1 VKKDPSVD
9 ANAPSDTNT
18 KVKPITN
25 CKDPIN
31 LVFVSFLLKE
41 NTDRKPGTKGKTHGE
56 KKDRM
61 PKKKAINMF
70 NSITLIY
77 TTNIFIKIYY
87 L

>member
-18 KVKPITN
+18 KEKPITN

-31 LVFVSFLLKE
+31 LVFVSFLFKE

-61 PKKKAINMF
+61 PKKKAMNMF
-70 NSITLIY
+70 NSI
-77 TTNIFIKIYY
+77 
-87 L
+87 

>member
-18 KVKPITN
+18 KEKPITN

-31 LVFVSFLLKE
+31 LVFVSFLFKE

-61 PKKKAINMF
+61 PKKKAMNMF
-70 NSITLIY
+70 NSISLIY

>member
-1 VKKDPSVD
+1 MKKDPSVD

-18 KVKPITN
+18 KEKPITN

-56 KKDRM
+56 KKRQDA
-61 PKKKAINMF
+61 KKE
-70 NSITLIY
+70 SY
-77 TTNIFIKIYY
+77 EYV
-87 L
+87 